1 MDCRDLKNW
10 IASKDLFDERI
21 FADAEKHLE
30 HCQKCRRIH
39 TMDALIED
47 GIKNGLQHVAVPRG
61 LVNRIETELFAD
73 TKERVRP
80 LARWIKIVPA
90 LAVAAL
96 IFMIVLQPFSGQ
108 IKSLDQ
114 MGTYALANHLSGET
128 QMAVSTTEA
137 GVAARWFTQQLGYTV
152 KVPDLRSNGLTLR
165 GGRLC
170 SLGEEK
176 AAFLFYRKNGK
187 KVSLFIVTDDALG
200 FQMVDQRVYSIQ
212 EKKHDIKIWKDGK
225 MVRVTV
231 EQSV

>member
-10 IASKDLFDERI
+10 IASKDLFDERV

-30 HCQKCRRIH
+30 HCEKCRRIH
-39 TMDALIED
+39 TLDALIED
-47 GIKNGLQHVAVPRG
+47 GIRKGLQPVAVPRG
-61 LVNRIETELFAD
+61 LVNRIDTELFAD
-73 TKERVRP
+73 TKESAWSF
-80 LARWIKIVPA
+80 ARWFKTVPA
-90 LAVAAL
+90 LAMAAL
-96 IFMIVLQPFSGQ
+96 IFIIVLQPFSGQ

-128 QMAVSTTEA
+128 QIAVSTTDA
-137 GVAARWFTQQLGYTV
+137 GTAARWFTQQLGYAV
-152 KVPDLRSNGLTLR
+152 KVPDLRSHGLTLI

-176 AAFLFYRKNGK
+176 AAYLFCRKNGK
-187 KVSLFIVTDDALG
+187 KVSLFIVTADALG
-200 FQMVDQRVYSIQ
+200 FQMIDQRLYGIQ
-212 EKKHDIKIWKDGK
+212 EKKYDIKIWKDGK